1 MVCSAIEKVK
11 MFLTVSVIHGKLLL
25 ERRFQM
31 LAKLTRGNQFTIPKL
46 IVRKAQLQAGRD
58 YLEVVY
64 FNGVIVLKPVD
75 VEERIPPESYEKFLK
90 DVLTIRP
97 GDVVADER
105 TADNV
110 LKRRIKKR

>member
-1 MVCSAIEKVK
+1 
-11 MFLTVSVIHGKLLL
+11 
-25 ERRFQM
+25 M
-31 LAKLTRGNQFTIPKL
+31 LAKLTRGNQLTIPKE
-46 IVRKAQLQAGRD
+46 IVNRVHLEAGRD
-58 YLEVVY
+58 YLDVTY
-64 FNGVIVLKPVD
+64 LHGVIILKPID

-90 DVLTIRP
+90 DVLTIKP

>member
-1 MVCSAIEKVK
+1 
-11 MFLTVSVIHGKLLL
+11 
-25 ERRFQM
+25 M
-31 LAKLTRGNQFTIPKL
+31 LAKLTRGNQFTIPKPVVEQAHL
-46 IVRKAQLQAGRD
+46 HAGRD
-58 YLEVVY
+58 YLDVAY
-64 FNGVIVLKPVD
+64 LNGVIVLKPVD

-110 LKRRIKKR
+110 LKHRIKKR